1 MLRAMSGRAWLN
13 HLLPGTSTLCPLSGV
28 DPLSTLAPVIPR
40 RSFSL
45 LKPGRNPKPKR
56 RPLPLARSSK

>member
-1 MLRAMSGRAWLN
+1 MLRAMSGGVWLT
-13 HLLPGTSTLCPLSGV
+13 HLLPGTATLCPLSEV
-28 DPLSTLAPVIPR
+28 NPRATLAPVIPR

-45 LKPGRNPKPKR
+45 LKPGRNPNPKR